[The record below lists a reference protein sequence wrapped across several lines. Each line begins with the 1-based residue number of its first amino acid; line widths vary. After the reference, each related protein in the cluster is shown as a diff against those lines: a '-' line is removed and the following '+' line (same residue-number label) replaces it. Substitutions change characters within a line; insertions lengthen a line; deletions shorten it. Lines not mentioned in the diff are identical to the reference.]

1 MYKNYT
7 TLTSIYNTLSL
18 IPTKGEN
25 TILMGQCLFT
35 LRDVLMD
42 MEKQFNTDNINNKIP
57 EELKDDG
64 QIVSP
69 SC

>member
-18 IPTKGEN
+18 IPTKGED

-35 LRDVLMD
+35 LRDVLADIQKQLNANNMD
-42 MEKQFNTDNINNKIP
+42 NSQRV
-57 EELKDDG
+57 EEE
-64 QIVSP
+64 
-69 SC
+69 